1 MKQKSSNNLG
11 FTLIELLV
19 VVAIIAVLISMLLPA
34 LNYARELAKRSVCRS
49 NLHQIGL
56 AMLMYGNENNDK
68 PPACLYNSA
77 SRVDCVHFRSTFN
90 SAYGWGQWGK
100 SLWLWLKLIV
110 PIYINEG
117 KVFYCPSATIKYED
131 YWQYF
136 GIDYGWRREAFRWT
150 YCAQPSRID
159 RKGVYTQSFTTANPE
174 DPLVWD
180 GVLMSWD
187 WVWHSMGK
195 FEGQNQL
202 WFDGSVH
209 WIPVGDDRC
218 LWRFKTYDGIGS
230 P

>member
-1 MKQKSSNNLG
+1 MIRIKTKIG

-19 VVAIIAVLISMLLPA
+19 VVAIIAVLVAILLPA
-34 LNYARELAKRSVCRS
+34 LNNARELARRAVCRS

-68 PPACLYNSA
+68 PPASFYDA
-77 SRVDCVHFRSTFN
+77 PSRVDCVHFRATFN
-90 SAYGWGQWGK
+90 SAHGWGQWGIT
-100 SLWLWLKLIV
+100 LWRWLKLIYPTYV
-110 PIYINEG
+110 NTG
-117 KVFYCPSATIKYED
+117 KVFYCPSASIKYEGT
-131 YWQYF
+131 WQYF
-136 GIDYGWRREAFRWT
+136 GQFGWRGESFKWT

-159 RKGVYTQSFTTANPE
+159 GSGVYTQSFTRANSV

-180 GVLMSWD
+180 GVLLSWD
-187 WVWHSMGK
+187 WAWHSPGR

-209 WIPVGDDRC
+209 WIAKDDDNC
-218 LWRFKTYDGIGS
+218 LWRFKTYDGVPS